1 MAEHHITCE
10 RCSGPYTAS
19 RSDAKQ
25 CAACRLL
32 RVLTYAAKKCRPRK
46 CRGCGELYAPV
57 RVRDRLCG
65 TCDTGTPNAPVVT
78 CAICKRDAPMYERA
92 QVCVRCVKGVDSQPI
107 VIRAL
112 QKGKAARKA
121 AST

>member
-1 MAEHHITCE
+1 LGCV
-10 RCSGPYTAS
+10 
-19 RSDAKQ
+19 Q

-46 CRGCGELYAPV
+46 CRSCDEVYAPA
-57 RVRDRLCG
+57 RIRDHLCG

-78 CAICKRDAPMYERA
+78 CAICKRDAPMYERCP
-92 QVCVRCVKGVDSQPI
+92 VCVGCVKSPAAQPI

-112 QKGKAARKA
+112 QKGQAARKSENRDKA
-121 AST
+121 